1 MSTENALRP
10 VLYRVLG
17 KSSEEVRPGSVPGSV
32 TVETHTDTVASGM
45 ADKSTQTAGYRRV
58 NESPFPST
66 MKMAK
71 AMRTLLRGK
80 SFIICS
86 ILVVDF

>member
-32 TVETHTDTVASGM
+32 TVETQTETVASGM
-45 ADKSTQTAGYRRV
+45 ADKSTQTAGYRKRV
-58 NESPFPST
+58 KEITITKYHEN
-66 MKMAK
+66 
-71 AMRTLLRGK
+71 GK
-80 SFIICS
+80 SIENIVEREEFYNM
-86 ILVVDF
+86 